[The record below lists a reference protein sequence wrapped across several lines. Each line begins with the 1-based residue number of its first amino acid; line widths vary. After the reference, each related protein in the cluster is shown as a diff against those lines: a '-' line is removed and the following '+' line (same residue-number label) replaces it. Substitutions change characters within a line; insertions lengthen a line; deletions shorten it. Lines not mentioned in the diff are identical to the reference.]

1 MNEKDFKDKLK
12 RGACTKRPWEH
23 LVPYEK
29 RYEVIRQVKQECI
42 DLYGYDFEE
51 CPKRMVC
58 FTKDCMGRPL
68 EWKSPTA
75 RPYLIEF
82 AKLHGLK
89 VNEEFYLKNCD
100 SCPIR
105 LICTSTCGQVNDW
118 INRSKQG
125 EPNITYK
132 DNTENLQAEEVG
144 GAVRVAL
151 LDGLEIPWDC
161 ISKRKQKVVKSYLYE
176 QKDFKFI
183 ADTQDLNNQARAK
196 YEFYSAL
203 NRLSEYAIVRK
214 FLKEQYKTLT
224 QKQALI
230 MHEIYFNNSTLTKTA
245 KKLNITKQAV
255 SQIVNRVIEAHNLK
269 WQTFVRKTG
278 NRVIYNVPEVIG

>member
-1 MNEKDFKDKLK
+1 MDEKKFKLENKPP
-12 RGACTKRPWEH
+12 ACTMAPWKN
-23 LVPYEK
+23 LIPYEQ
-29 RYEVIRQVKQECI
+29 RESVMRQIRQECI
-42 DLYGYDFEE
+42 DIYGYTFDE

-58 FTKDCMGRPL
+58 FSKQCIGRPL
-68 EWKSPTA
+68 PFKSPTA
-75 RPYLIEF
+75 KPYLE
-82 AKLHGLK
+82 KLKETQNVKDG
-89 VNEEFYLKNCD
+89 EMFIQTCD
-100 SCPIR
+100 TCPIK
-105 LICTSTCGQVNDW
+105 LICTSTCSQVNDW
-118 INRSKQG
+118 INRGQSR

-203 NRLSEYAIVRK
+203 NKLSEYAIVRK
-214 FLKEQYKTLT
+214 FLKVQYKELT